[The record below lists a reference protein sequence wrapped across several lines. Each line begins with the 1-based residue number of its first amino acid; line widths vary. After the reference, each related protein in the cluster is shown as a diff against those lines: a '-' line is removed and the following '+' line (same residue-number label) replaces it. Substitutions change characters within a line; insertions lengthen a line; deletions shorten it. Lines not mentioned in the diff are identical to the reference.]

1 MNLPSLKIGNIA
13 AKIPIIQGG
22 MGIGVSMSSL
32 ASAVANNGGIGVIS
46 AAQPGFK
53 EDDFQT
59 NNKEANKRGLINEI
73 RKAKLLSPN
82 GIIGVNIMVAMKN
95 YKEMIETSVKEKVNL
110 IISGAGLPMDL
121 PEMVKGSE
129 TYAAPIVS
137 SGRATALIAK
147 IWDKRYSYLPDA
159 VIVEG
164 PKAGGHLGFNLE
176 QLSNI
181 KSYKITKIVKE
192 VIDALKPY
200 EEKYNRK
207 VPVIAAGGI
216 YTGYD
221 IAECIKEGAA
231 GVQMATRF
239 VTTYECDADIRYK
252 EAYINAKEEE
262 IEIVKS
268 PVGMPGRAVIN
279 KFLEKVKSGNIK
291 IDKCFGCI
299 KTCNPNDTPYC
310 ITRALI
316 NAVTGNLDEGL
327 IFVGANAYKINKI
340 VSVKNLMQ
348 ELVSEAEAA
357 LG

>member
-1 MNLPSLKIGNIA
+1 MKLPSLKIGDISA
-13 AKIPIIQGG
+13 RIPIIQGG
-22 MGIGVSMSSL
+22 MGIGVSMASL
-32 ASAVANNGGIGVIS
+32 ASAVANNGGIGVLS

-53 EDDFQT
+53 EEDFET
-59 NNKEANKRGLINEI
+59 NNKEANIRGLRDAI
-73 RKAKLLSPN
+73 RKAKLLSPD

-110 IISGAGLPMDL
+110 IISGAGLPMEL
-121 PEMVKGSE
+121 PEMVIGSE
-129 TYAAPIVS
+129 TKAAPIVS
-137 SGRATALIAK
+137 SGRAAALIAK

-159 VIVEG
+159 VVVEG

-181 KSYKITKIVKE
+181 KNYKITDIVRE
-192 VIDALKPY
+192 VINALRPF

-221 IAECIKEGAA
+221 IAECIKAGAA

-239 VTTYECDADIRYK
+239 VATCECDADIRYK
-252 EAYINAKEEE
+252 EAYINAKEED

-279 KFLEKVKSGNIK
+279 KFLEKVKKGNIK
-291 IDKCFGCI
+291 VSKCFGCI

-316 NAVTGNLDEGL
+316 NAVTGNVDEGL
-327 IFVGANAYKINKI
+327 IFVGANAYKVNKI
-340 VSVKNLMQ
+340 VSVKELIE
-348 ELVSEAEAA
+348 ELVYEAEAA
-357 LG
+357 LN

>member
-1 MNLPSLKIGNIA
+1 MNLPSLKIGNIE

-22 MGIGVSMSSL
+22 MGIGVSMASL
-32 ASAVANNGGIGVIS
+32 ASAVANNGGIGIIS

-53 EDDFQT
+53 EDDFET
-59 NNKEANKRGLINEI
+59 NNKEANKRGLKKEI
-73 RKAKLLSPN
+73 RKAKLLSPD

-95 YKEMIETSVKEKVNL
+95 YKEMIETSVKEKINL

-121 PEMVKGSE
+121 PEMVKGTA
-129 TYAAPIVS
+129 TYAVPIVS
-137 SGRATALIAK
+137 SGRAAALIAK

-159 VIVEG
+159 VVVEG

-176 QLSNI
+176 QLNNI
-181 KSYKITKIVKE
+181 NSYKIINIVRE
-192 VIDALKPY
+192 VINVLKPY

-207 VPVIAAGGI
+207 IPVIAAGGI

-221 IAECIKEGAA
+221 IAECIKAGAA

-239 VTTYECDADIRYK
+239 AATYECDADIKYK
-252 EAYINAKEEE
+252 EAYINSKEED

-268 PVGMPGRAVIN
+268 PVGMPGRAIIN
-279 KFLEKVKSGNIK
+279 KFLKKVKNGNIK
-291 IDKCFGCI
+291 VDRCLGCI
-299 KTCNPNDTPYC
+299 KTCKPEDTPYC

-316 NAVTGNLDEGL
+316 NAVTGNVDEGL

-340 VSVKNLMQ
+340 ISVKDLIE
-348 ELVSEAEAA
+348 ELVSGAQAA
-357 LG
+357 LN